1 MMKISSQNL
10 SELSF
15 KALDGLPEPVFWF
28 DKNGQFID
36 VNEEASLHWG
46 YSKDEFLTMSIFDVN
61 PNMKRETWQDHWEAK
76 QHDPSTFES
85 THQRKDG
92 TIFPVDITDNFVS
105 VNGNIYCCAIIR
117 DITARKELDRIA
129 RLSDFTVQKAGDAI
143 FWMNDQGRILHVNQL
158 VLSRY
163 GYTKAELLNMHIL
176 DISKNI
182 SKETFRGI
190 WKTLQTEKQL
200 IVEGQHFT
208 KEGKIIQVEISAN
221 FLSFE
226 GSEYVCSMVRDITD
240 RKRKEAALRGALL
253 EIRELK
259 EKLEAENNYL
269 SEEIEVKNSVGNIIT
284 DSTLYKQV
292 LKRIEQVSETSST
305 VLISGESGTGKS
317 LLARAIHQLSDR
329 SERPMINIDCAALP
343 NHMIESELF
352 GHEKGAFPGA
362 ISRKIGKFELADNGT
377 LFFNK
382 IGELPFDLQAK
393 LLRVIQGGEFE
404 RLGGPFRTTVDVR
417 IIASTNKDLTKE
429 IEEGRFREDLYY
441 LLNVFP
447 IESIPL
453 RKRKE
458 DIPLLLKYFATQI
471 GIKMGRQITHIPQN
485 LVDALMKY
493 DFPGNVRELEN
504 LIERGVITSKK
515 GKLNVSDFNLKQK
528 RVKTKSFMSLEE
540 YQKQY
545 IAEVLKHT
553 QWRVSGDKGAAL
565 ILGMRPT
572 TLFSKIEKLGLKRST
587 DVHFE

>member
-1 MMKISSQNL
+1 MKKISPQNL

-15 KALDGLPEPVFWF
+15 KALKGLPEPVFWF
-28 DKNGQFID
+28 DKDGRFID
-36 VNEEASLHWG
+36 VNDEASQHWG
-46 YSKDEFLTMSIFDVN
+46 YTKDEFLNMSVFDVN

-76 QHDPSTFES
+76 QNDPSTFES
-85 THQRKDG
+85 THRKKDG
-92 TIFPVDITDNFVS
+92 TLFPVDITDNFVS
-105 VNGNIYCCAIIR
+105 DNGNIYCCAIIR
-117 DITARKELDRIA
+117 DITVRKELDRIA

-143 FWMNDQGRILHVNQL
+143 FWMNDQGQILHVNQL

-163 GYTKAELLNMHIL
+163 GYTMDEILNMHIL
-176 DISKNI
+176 DISKNM
-182 SKETFRGI
+182 SKETFRDI
-190 WKTLQTEKQL
+190 WKILQTDKQI
-200 IVEGQHFT
+200 IVEGEHFT
-208 KEGKIIQVEISAN
+208 KEGKMIQVEISAN
-221 FLSFE
+221 FLIFE
-226 GSEYVCSMVRDITD
+226 GSEYSCSMVRDITD

-284 DSTLYKQV
+284 DSMLYKQV
-292 LKRIEQVSETSST
+292 LKQVEQVSDTTST

-329 SERPMINIDCAALP
+329 SERPMIKIDCAALP

-362 ISRKIGKFELADNGT
+362 VSRKIGKFELADNGT

-382 IGELPFDLQAK
+382 IGEMPFDLQAK
-393 LLRVIQGGEFE
+393 LLRVIQEGEYE
-404 RLGGPFRTTVDVR
+404 RLGGAFRNTIDVR
-417 IIASTNKDLTKE
+417 IIASTKKDLTKE

-447 IESIPL
+447 IESVPL

-471 GIKMGRQITHIPQN
+471 GIKMGRQITNIPQS
-485 LVDALMKY
+485 LVDTLLKY

-515 GKLNVSDFNLKQK
+515 GKLNLNDFNPKQK
-528 RVKTKSFMSLEE
+528 RVNTKSFASLEE
-540 YQKQY
+540 HQKQY
-545 IAEVLKHT
+545 IAKILKHT

-572 TLFSKIEKLGLKRST
+572 TLFSKINKLGLKRST
-587 DVHFE
+587 DVSFE